1 MRAVRINKKRD
12 GLHEYVVI
20 RFVEDPRVIATQI
33 SVNRRLKPF
42 EKYGIPFASSTL
54 GTFWTIESDEEILS
68 RIKAEYWD
76 VDDIRIEGVKT
87 S

>member
-1 MRAVRINKKRD
+1 MRAVRINKTRD

-20 RFVEDPRVIATQI
+20 RFVNEPRVIATQI
-33 SVNRRLKPF
+33 SVNRRLKPS
-42 EKYGIPFASSTL
+42 EKFGRPFASSAL

-76 VDDIRIEGVKT
+76 VDDVHLELY
-87 S
+87 